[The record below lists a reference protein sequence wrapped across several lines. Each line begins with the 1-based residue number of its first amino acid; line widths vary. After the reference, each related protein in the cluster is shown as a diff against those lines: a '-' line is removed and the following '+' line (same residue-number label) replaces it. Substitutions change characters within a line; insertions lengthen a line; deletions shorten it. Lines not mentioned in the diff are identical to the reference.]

1 MKATT
6 DVVMNAFGA
15 VGTGVDLLDKTIG
28 LCLTI
33 YDTVKKAKH
42 NKQRCQELVKRVR
55 LLEEMVVSLKG
66 RPQRISANVRASLLE
81 LIGSLTKAM
90 ELVKK
95 VSNANQAVGFFS
107 AGDHESKFKELT
119 QKLSEDVQ
127 LLAMALQ
134 IHDGNVLDSVY
145 CHVAP
150 SSEPCK
156 SDLEPNTHAWT
167 DQSLKSSVP
176 TSPATMVPTS
186 TVTMV
191 PTSTATMVPAST
203 ATMVPTSTVTM
214 VPRSPFTMGPT
225 SPVTMVPRSPFTMV
239 PTSPVTMVPRSPFTM
254 GPTSPVTMVPRSP
267 FTMGPTSPVTMVPRS
282 PFTMVPTSPVT
293 MVPRS
298 PFTMVHT
305 SPVTMVPRSPFTVV
319 PMPRFGA
326 VNRAPLGVFKPQTVV
341 SRQHVG
347 SYSVP
352 LSQLHNF
359 VPDVT
364 QPQKNKGKNKKFNKS
379 RSVDS

>member
-1 MKATT
+1 MMDTL
-6 DVVMNAFGA
+6 GA

-28 LCLTI
+28 LCFTI
-33 YDTVKKAKH
+33 YETVKKAKY

-55 LLEEMVVSLKG
+55 LLEEMVMSLKR
-66 RPQRISANVRASLLE
+66 RPQSISANVRSSLLE

-95 VSNANQAVGFFS
+95 VSNAKPAVGFFN

-127 LLAMALQ
+127 LLSMALQ

-145 CHVAP
+145 CQVAP
-150 SSEPCK
+150 SGEPCK

-191 PTSTATMVPAST
+191 PTSTVTMVPAST

-214 VPRSPFTMGPT
+214 VPRSPFTMFPRSPFTMVHRSPFTMVPT
-225 SPVTMVPRSPFTMV
+225 SPVPMVPRSPFTMV
-239 PTSPVTMVPRSPFTM
+239 PTSPVTMMPRSPL
-254 GPTSPVTMVPRSP
+254 
-267 FTMGPTSPVTMVPRS
+267 
-282 PFTMVPTSPVT
+282 TMVPTSPVT
-293 MVPRS
+293 MMPRS
-298 PFTMVHT
+298 PL
-305 SPVTMVPRSPFTVV
+305 TMVPRSPLTMVPTSPVAMVPRSPLSVV
-319 PMPRFGA
+319 PMPRFAA
-326 VNRAPLGVFKPQTVV
+326 VNRAPLVVFKPQTVAT
-341 SRQHVG
+341 RQSVA
-347 SYSVP
+347 SYSVTI
-352 LSQLHNF
+352 SQLDNF

-364 QPQKNKGKNKKFNKS
+364 QPQKNKGKNKKYNKS
-379 RSVDS
+379 RSVDF